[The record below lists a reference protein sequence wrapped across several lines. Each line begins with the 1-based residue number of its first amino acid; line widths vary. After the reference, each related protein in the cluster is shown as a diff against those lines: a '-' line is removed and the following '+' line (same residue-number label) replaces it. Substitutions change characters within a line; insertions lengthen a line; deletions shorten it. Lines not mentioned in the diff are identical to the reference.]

1 MIAFTLRRAG
11 QASLT
16 LVALAVATF
25 FLLHLTPGGP
35 AQMLLGPDRYTP
47 EREAAINRQLGL
59 SQPLPTQLVRW
70 LIALVRGDLG
80 YSYFMRRPAFEVV
93 RERLP
98 ATLLLG
104 GLAFIV
110 ALVGGVSWGIWAAA
124 RRGSWLDR
132 LLSTIAVVTVS
143 IPSFWLGIGLIV
155 VFAAWLRLLPSAGVA
170 AIGREHDVGDRARHL
185 VLPLL
190 TIAAAHTASLALY
203 TRAALM
209 ETLGQDYIRT
219 ARSLGARERRVLWG
233 HALRNAAIP
242 VTTQAGL
249 TLPHLIEG
257 SVIVESVFSWPGIG
271 QLTIASVGRR
281 DYPILLV
288 VTLLVGVIVVLAT
301 FLTDLVYHW
310 LDPRIRYA

>member
-1 MIAFTLRRAG
+1 
-11 QASLT
+11 
-16 LVALAVATF
+16 
-25 FLLHLTPGGP
+25 
-35 AQMLLGPDRYTP
+35 
-47 EREAAINRQLGL
+47 
-59 SQPLPTQLVRW
+59 LVRW
-70 LIALVRGDLG
+70 LVALVRGDLG
-80 YSYFMRRPAFEVV
+80 YSYFMRRSAFEVV

-98 ATLLLG
+98 ATMLLG
-104 GLAFIV
+104 GLAFVV
-110 ALVGGVSWGIWAAA
+110 ALVVGVSWGIGAAA
-124 RRGSWLDR
+124 RRGGRLDR

-170 AIGREHDVGDRARHL
+170 AIGHEREVGDRARHL
-185 VLPLL
+185 ILPLL

-242 VTTQAGL
+242 VTTHAGL

-271 QLTIASVGRR
+271 QLTVASVGRR

-288 VTLLVGVIVVLAT
+288 ITLLVGVIVVLAT